1 MSIQP
6 SSHLH
11 FISTYEYYLQY
22 NVNAFSVHGKLNVLR
37 KLAELY
43 QNNELVF
50 HIYEVPF

>member
-1 MSIQP
+1 MPIQP
-6 SSHLH
+6 SSHLK
-11 FISTYEYYLQY
+11 FISTYEYYLRY

-37 KLAELY
+37 KSAELY